1 MRTAAAIALVGIVA
15 ANPAPAPAPTAAA
28 SLNSRTACEVDYDL
42 GRPLQPPPNLKT
54 WLRSAQPPDACT
66 DVMPARLTSAWMAYL
81 GQLSSFVAHAADKTA
96 SLTDLCGSATYTV
109 SIEFCATQGKI
120 VVTDEESGDAVTT
133 VANGVRDPGVVVLT
147 SKDGK
152 IGVASAEATATTTSD
167 DGEPVATSI
176 DGSRSNS
183 GVVRTSSK
191 GSASMTTGA
200 ATTGAVTTSGDAS
213 TTSASASS
221 TGTPK
226 PKENAAGKIGA
237 GAAAAA
243 AGIAVLAL

>member
-28 SLNSRTACEVDYDL
+28 SLNSRAACEVDYDL

-81 GQLSSFVAHAADKTA
+81 GQLSSLVAHAADKTA

-152 IGVASAEATATTTSD
+152 IGVASAEATATTSD
-167 DGEPVATSI
+167 DAEPVATST
-176 DGSRSNS
+176 DGGRSS
-183 GVVRTSSK
+183 SAVVRTSSK
-191 GSASMTTGA
+191 GGASMTTGA
-200 ATTGAVTTSGDAS
+200 ATTGAATTSDDAS
-213 TTSASASS
+213 TTSAAASS
-221 TGTPK
+221 TGNPK

-237 GAAAAA
+237 GAAVVA
-243 AGIAVLAL
+243 AGIAALAL